1 MLERM
6 IKMFRN
12 VYTFRQSKVKEGE
25 HDNGN
30 LKQMWNKI
38 INLKDLTDLFDKY
51 SELLSKI
58 EERDLNQ
65 RIKNLASVWFSL
77 YEDEFRSLDKK
88 IPPNELNNI

>member
-1 MLERM
+1 
-6 IKMFRN
+6 
-12 VYTFRQSKVKEGE
+12 
-25 HDNGN
+25 
-30 LKQMWNKI
+30 MWNKI